1 MMKNTDVEL
10 YSLKIVIIKYFIIL
24 KILVVY
30 IWGHAQ
36 TRIKEQKKILIA
48 SNSSYVNKNTKK
60 FGFPLTTYDIGKIDD
75 GEDLLL
81 KRYTFRHL
89 IDMDKPLPSGMKKT
103 EYIVDF
109 SKDPRGE
116 LIIIL

>member
-1 MMKNTDVEL
+1 M
-10 YSLKIVIIKYFIIL
+10 
-24 KILVVY
+24 
-30 IWGHAQ
+30 
-36 TRIKEQKKILIA
+36 IA